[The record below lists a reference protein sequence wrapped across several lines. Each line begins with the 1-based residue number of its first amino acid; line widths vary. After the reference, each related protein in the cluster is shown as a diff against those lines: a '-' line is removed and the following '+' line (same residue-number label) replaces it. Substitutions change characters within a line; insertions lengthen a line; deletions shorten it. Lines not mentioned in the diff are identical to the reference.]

1 MKIHLDFLFLLM
13 PTFQIRLLTC
23 LFWLIFSV
31 SFAQIK
37 ELQPI
42 PPAKY
47 LYGDGAGISTY
58 DSSIQKYW
66 GYQILLHNGH
76 RIASRFGGGAV
87 FDLDS
92 IPNQWVRLDSSNFF
106 GYNNGSLNISRNGT
120 LYKYGGYGFWMNHG
134 LLLKLKNFQW
144 EFEHQNRE
152 VKSPGFHS
160 AFYHPNTHQIFS
172 FLRPTQDQSYADEN
186 ASFNFS
192 VYSMDIDQKEW
203 KYLGDFRK
211 EYQNPSLQIL
221 LKSPKGFL
229 ATLNSGAFVFFN
241 VENRKSYFLNQKL
254 QSKIIDLTRW
264 KEKYQILQSQ
274 TGWVLFPSNF
284 RMNQQA
290 IPYLSFDEFDKNL
303 LEGPVFCLK
312 PLSFWPL
319 LVGFLLS
326 LIFSFWAWYEEVRKR
341 PATQHHNSLPTPLDE
356 IPFDFKEVLLI
367 SWMIDQ
373 KETNPQVSVLE
384 VNAVLEIEGKTLDH
398 QKKIRSEVIK
408 SINNKYFTATGKVE
422 LIQRKPNSVD
432 KRLVDYGLA
441 QGIG

>member
-1 MKIHLDFLFLLM
+1 
-13 PTFQIRLLTC
+13 
-23 LFWLIFSV
+23 
-31 SFAQIK
+31 
-37 ELQPI
+37 
-42 PPAKY
+42 
-47 LYGDGAGISTY
+47 
-58 DSSIQKYW
+58 
-66 GYQILLHNGH
+66 
-76 RIASRFGGGAV
+76 
-87 FDLDS
+87 
-92 IPNQWVRLDSSNFF
+92 
-106 GYNNGSLNISRNGT
+106 
-120 LYKYGGYGFWMNHG
+120 
-134 LLLKLKNFQW
+134 
-144 EFEHQNRE
+144 
-152 VKSPGFHS
+152 
-160 AFYHPNTHQIFS
+160 
-172 FLRPTQDQSYADEN
+172 
-186 ASFNFS
+186 
-192 VYSMDIDQKEW
+192 
-203 KYLGDFRK
+203 
-211 EYQNPSLQIL
+211 
-221 LKSPKGFL
+221 
-229 ATLNSGAFVFFN
+229 
-241 VENRKSYFLNQKL
+241 
-254 QSKIIDLTRW
+254 
-264 KEKYQILQSQ
+264 
-274 TGWVLFPSNF
+274 
-284 RMNQQA
+284 MNQQA